1 MVAVDVIQAQTLSAE
16 AVTHLR
22 ATNPLLVGFPVLT
35 QQFATSVSATIAG
48 QVDPFLAQLRTRL
61 GLTAAA
67 GRLGGTRVLTITPRR
82 IARNRR
88 KVAGIFVH
96 GGGWALL
103 GANDYTAHRMAHDLG
118 IVVHSV
124 DYDLSP
130 GVQFPVALDQTA
142 DACRAASRKYR
153 RVVVAGSSAGAN
165 MLVTAILRARR
176 GGVDPPVAAGLFA
189 PLVDLRAIGDS
200 CVANDGRDPV
210 LTRDT
215 LAKLVAAYL
224 GSTPPTDP
232 EASPILAGLAAGFV
246 PTMIST
252 GTRDLLLSDAVRL
265 DRRMRDHGLDVR
277 LHVREGMWHAFESVP
292 DLPEGEAAMAEVFGF
307 LDQYL

>member
-1 MVAVDVIQAQTLSAE
+1 MVAVDVIQAQTLSPE

-22 ATNPLLVGFPVLT
+22 ANNPLLIPFPVLT
-35 QQFATSVSATIAG
+35 QQFATAFTTLVAG
-48 QVDPFLAQLRTRL
+48 RIDPFLAQLRTRL
-61 GLTAAA
+61 GLTAATA
-67 GRLGGTRVLTITPRR
+67 TLGGTRVLTITPKS

-88 KVAGIFVH
+88 KVAGIYVH

-103 GANDYTAHRMAHDLG
+103 GANDYNAHRMAHDLG

-130 GVQFPVALDQTA
+130 GVQFPIALGQTVS
-142 DACRAASRKYR
+142 ACRAASKQYR
-153 RVVVAGSSAGAN
+153 RVAVAGSSAGAN
-165 MLVTAILRARR
+165 MLITTILRARR
-176 GGVDPPVAAGLFA
+176 GRFDPPVAAGLFSPA
-189 PLVDLRAIGDS
+189 ADLRAVGDS
-200 CVANDGRDPV
+200 CVAGDGRDPL

-215 LAKLVAAYL
+215 MAKLVDAYL
-224 GSTPPTDP
+224 GPTARSDP
-232 EASPILAGLAAGFV
+232 EASPILASLAAGFV

-265 DRRMRDHGLDVR
+265 DRRMRDHDLDVR
-277 LHVREGMWHAFESVP
+277 LRVREGMWHAFESVP
-292 DLPEGEAAMAEVFGF
+292 DLPEGDQAMAEVFGF